1 MSGSKSTIR
10 CYRVLNDEF
19 NKNHELQFLVQN
31 EGTVFQQ
38 FEFLK
43 AFGEEVEFII
53 ATKNDKICGV
63 LPLVTTQKMGFKAYH
78 RPPYAHIYGPLIGK
92 TFINESDVIIS
103 ELLKNIDKFSL
114 AEFKLPI
121 QNQDILPYVNAGGT
135 VLASQTHIISIDSNY
150 SSDSVHSSKKRYL
163 KKLSLE
169 LEKGNLK
176 LYEGSDYND
185 QILSLQTQVAK
196 NNNFRPYVS
205 TLEKIMA
212 NLGEEQAYS
221 LLITTADGQPI
232 AGAFCPFDKYSA
244 YHLINASIKHPDTL
258 LNKTNIL
265 STYLAI
271 SKAMS
276 KGLSF
281 DFEGSNIPGVA
292 SFYRMMGGQ
301 PKIHYRIQMP
311 KTFLGRAYFLA
322 RQL

>member
-1 MSGSKSTIR
+1 MSSSKSSVR
-10 CYRVLNDEF
+10 CIRVLKEEVS
-19 NKNHELQFLVQN
+19 KNQDLLFFLKN

-38 FEFLK
+38 LEFLNT
-43 AFGEEVEFII
+43 FGDTIEFIV
-53 ATKNDKICGV
+53 ALKNDNICGV
-63 LPLVTTQKMGFKAYH
+63 LPLITISKRGLSAYH
-78 RPPYAHIYGPLIGK
+78 RPPYAHIYGPLVAK
-92 TFINESDVIIS
+92 VFIHESYVIIG
-103 ELLKNIDKFSL
+103 ELLNNIDNYSL

-135 VLASQTHIISIDSNY
+135 ALASQTHIIPIGSNY
-150 SSDSVHSSKKRYL
+150 SSDNVHSSKKRYL

-196 NNNFRPYVS
+196 NNNFKPYVS

-311 KTFLGRAYFLA
+311 RTFLGRAYFLV